1 MALAEN
7 AYIVLPSP
15 VFPLPFSG
23 EAAINR
29 NTRGMNMNVL
39 ASAKVFNYAPNF
51 GIVVRNPFDRIYFI
65 SDISLVSYNI

>member
-1 MALAEN
+1 
-7 AYIVLPSP
+7 
-15 VFPLPFSG
+15 
-23 EAAINR
+23 
-29 NTRGMNMNVL
+29 MNVL